1 MENSKFFVYLL
12 ILAGSTYL
20 LRAIPF
26 ALFREKIK
34 NVYVRSFLHYIPY
47 TVLVAMTVPAV
58 FFATDSI
65 LAAAIGLLVAIIF
78 ALFKFGLTTVALA
91 SCFAVFISE
100 ILISLIK

>member
-1 MENSKFFVYLL
+1 MNNEKFFLYLL

-26 ALFREKIK
+26 VAIKSKIK

-47 TVLVAMTVPAV
+47 TVLAAMTVPAI

-65 LAAAIGLLVAIIF
+65 ISASVGFAVAIALAIWDRGLL
-78 ALFKFGLTTVALA
+78 TVALA
-91 SCFAVFISE
+91 SCGSVFIVE
-100 ILISLIK
+100 LILTFVK